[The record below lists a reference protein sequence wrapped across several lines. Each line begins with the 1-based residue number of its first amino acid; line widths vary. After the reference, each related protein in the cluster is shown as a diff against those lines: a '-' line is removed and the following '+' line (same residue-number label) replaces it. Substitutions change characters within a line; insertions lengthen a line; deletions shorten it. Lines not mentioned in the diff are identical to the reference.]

1 MEELKFNKEELLRIQ
16 EMSINEQRRIC
27 RLTGNFF
34 NEYIEFNDK
43 LIQKIG
49 DMLSQIILRR

>member
-1 MEELKFNKEELLRIQ
+1 MEKLEFDRAELLRIQ

-34 NEYIEFNDK
+34 DDDIEFNDK

-49 DMLSQIILRR
+49 DMLSQIK